1 MESKFIKIKIS
12 DFPNSHFR
20 TPESYFRSLEHYL
33 RRQNREYNLDD
44 KNCIVN
50 VQDKLDAIEIGL
62 HFRFGSVEYFDGLKL
77 QSISLKPEKPN
88 HRTKMMVTDLTTG
101 MTMTWGKYKRYKP
114 EEIKKCLKREDV
126 IRRKLLSK
134 AELESAIEK
143 GKLREI
149 KYRDKFYIDG
159 TQLIEFLGGT
169 VKKK

>member
-12 DFPNSHFR
+12 DFPYSRFR

-33 RRQNREYNLDD
+33 KKHNCDYSLDD

-50 VQDKLDAIEIGL
+50 VQNELDAVEIGS
-62 HFRFGSVEYFDGLKL
+62 HFYFDSVEYFDGLKL
-77 QSISLKPEKPN
+77 QSIKLNNKKMPRSP
-88 HRTKMMVTDLTTG
+88 RTMVTDLATG
-101 MTMTWGKYKRYKP
+101 KIMTLGQFKRYKP
-114 EEIKKCLKREDV
+114 EELKNCLKKDEV
-126 IRRKLLSK
+126 VRRKILSR

-149 KYRDKFYIDG
+149 KYRDKSYIDG

-169 VKKK
+169 VKRK